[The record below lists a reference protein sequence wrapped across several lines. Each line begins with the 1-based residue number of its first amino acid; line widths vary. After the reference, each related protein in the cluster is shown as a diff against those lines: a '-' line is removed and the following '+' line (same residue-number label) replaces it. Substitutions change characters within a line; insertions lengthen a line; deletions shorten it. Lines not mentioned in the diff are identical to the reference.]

1 MLSTVCI
8 MGKLGS
14 IPIRDGKGNR
24 LMGIMA
30 TFCSVHIVMATEKNW
45 VLSVLSVAVA
55 ATVNVSFSCWHW
67 PRTFNQPN
75 AQ

>member
-1 MLSTVCI
+1 MSMLSTVCI

-30 TFCSVHIVMATEKNW
+30 TFCGVHIVMAMGKKW
-45 VLSVLSVAVA
+45 VF
-55 ATVNVSFSCWHW
+55 FSPFHSHC
-67 PRTFNQPN
+67 RQCERFFKLMAL
-75 AQ
+75 AQDFQ